1 MQFNNKNRFYTLPFS
16 KNIGCAGII
25 IGFLIMPILL
35 FLAIVVGLLFL
46 GKFIIFYI
54 YKNFKNKMYNNNN
67 INNKNDN
74 YTEAEYIDITNDEED
89 TKE

>member
-16 KNIGCAGII
+16 KNIGCVGII
-25 IGFLIMPILL
+25 IGLLILPILL
-35 FLAIVVGLLFL
+35 FLALIVALLFL

-54 YKNFKNKMYNNNN
+54 YNNFINRMYNNNN
-67 INNKNDN
+67 IDNKNDN